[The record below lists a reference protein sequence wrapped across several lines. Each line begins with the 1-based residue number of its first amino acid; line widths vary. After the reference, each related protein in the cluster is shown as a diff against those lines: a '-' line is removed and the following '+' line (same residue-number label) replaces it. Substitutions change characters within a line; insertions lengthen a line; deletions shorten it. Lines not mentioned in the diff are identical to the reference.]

1 MNYTIKIIL
10 GTLGLLFLGAGA
22 YAQEKV
28 DKLSETYKVENQ
40 PSVKLDTK
48 HTQVVIETWNR
59 NSIAVEAY
67 VEADELSKE
76 EVEQIAKDWKIQVL
90 GNSNGVS
97 IISRGGRSNFVPGLR
112 NVSQSV
118 PMASLR
124 AMNSELI
131 EPLMVSLVGPMLEK
145 MGDVKLPARFYESM
159 SGLKFDYEAYQKEGE
174 DYIEKY
180 EAQIEKS
187 FGKDF
192 EQAMEK
198 WGKGFEKNAEVWSK
212 QLESRMK
219 NFEKTQGVSVE
230 KWGEQFGKEM
240 EQWGEQYG
248 AKMEAWAQQF
258 DANGGNYK
266 KEIVMHPNGGKST
279 LITYSSSNVKPAEP
293 AGDNKSI
300 RKIIVVK
307 MPKDATLRMDV
318 RYGKVDLQDDVTSL
332 KASVSYADFKAASIL
347 GENNFLNIAYS
358 PLQMDY
364 WEHGNLQM
372 SYVKNSQIRKAK
384 SIQLSSKGS
393 DVNIGEIEKIGIISG
408 SFGELTIKEVSDDFE
423 QLDISLEN
431 SDLVLSLP
439 KSSFN
444 FTYNGSRSAIKIPKN
459 LTTKKM
465 DSYGN
470 QLINGYYKS
479 RNTDSN
485 IMINAKFS
493 DLIIK

>member
-1 MNYTIKIIL
+1 MNYNVKIIL
-10 GTLGLLFLGAGA
+10 GILGFVFLGLGA
-22 YAQEKV
+22 YAQEKLE
-28 DKLSETYKVENQ
+28 KLSESYKVENQ

-48 HTQVVIETWNR
+48 HTQVMVQTWNR
-59 NSIAVEAY
+59 NSISVEAY

-76 EVEQIAKDWKIQVL
+76 EVEQIAKNWKIQVL
-90 GNSNGVS
+90 GNSKGVS

-112 NVSQSV
+112 SASEAV
-118 PMASLR
+118 PLASLK
-124 AMNSELI
+124 AMNTELI
-131 EPLMVSLVGPMLEK
+131 EPLMVNLVGPMLEK

-159 SGLKFDYEAYQKEGE
+159 SGLKFDYEAYQQDGE
-174 DYIEKY
+174 EYIEKY
-180 EAQIEKS
+180 EAQVEKS

-198 WGKGFEKNAEVWSK
+198 WGEGFEKNAEVWSK
-212 QLESRMK
+212 QLEARME
-219 NFEKTQGVSVE
+219 NFEKIHGAKME

-248 AKMEAWAQQF
+248 AKMEAWAKQF
-258 DANGGNYK
+258 DANAGNYK
-266 KEIVMHPNGGKST
+266 KEVVVHPNGGKST
-279 LITYSSSNVKPAEP
+279 MITYSSGTRNPVKSTDE
-293 AGDNKSI
+293 NESI

-307 MPKDATLRMDV
+307 MPKDAALQMDV
-318 RYGKVDLQDDVTSL
+318 RYGKIELQDDVESL
-332 KASVSYADFKAASIL
+332 KASVSYANFKAASIL
-347 GENNFLNIAYS
+347 GQNNFLNIAYS
-358 PLQMDY
+358 PLHIDY

-372 SYVKNSQIRKAK
+372 NYVKDSQIHKAK

-393 DVNIGEIEKIGIISG
+393 EVHIGEIEKIGIVSG
-408 SFGELTIKEVSDDFE
+408 SFGELSIEEVSENFE

-431 SDLVLSLP
+431 SDLVLNLP

-470 QLINGYYKS
+470 QLINGYHKS

-485 IMINAKFS
+485 IMIHAKFS

>member
-1 MNYTIKIIL
+1 MNHTIKIIL
-10 GTLGLLFLGAGA
+10 GTLGFVFLGVGA
-22 YAQEKV
+22 FAQEKV
-28 DKLSETYKVENQ
+28 EKLSESYKVDDE
-40 PSVKLDTK
+40 STVKLDTK

-59 NSIAVEAY
+59 NSISVAAY

-97 IISRGGRSNFVPGLR
+97 IISRGGRSNLVPGLR

-159 SGLKFDYEAYQKEGE
+159 SGLKFDYEAYQKDGE
-174 DYIEKY
+174 EYIEKY
-180 EAQIEKS
+180 EAQVEKS

-192 EQAMEK
+192 EKAMEK
-198 WGKGFEKNAEVWSK
+198 WGEGFEKNAEVWSK
-212 QLESRMK
+212 QLEARMK
-219 NFEKTQGVSVE
+219 NFEKTQGVAME

-266 KEIVMHPNGGKST
+266 KEVVIHPNGGKST
-279 LITYSSSNVKPAEP
+279 MVTYSSSNVSRAEP
-293 AGDNKSI
+293 ASDHKSI
-300 RKIIVVK
+300 RKIIIVK
-307 MPKDATLRMDV
+307 MPKDAALRMDV
-318 RYGKVDLQDDVTSL
+318 RYGKVDLQDDVNSL
-332 KASVSYADFKAASIL
+332 KASVSYADFKATNIL

-358 PLQMDY
+358 PLHMDY
-364 WEHGNLQM
+364 WEHGSVQM
-372 SYVKNSQIRKAK
+372 NYVKDSQIRKAK

-408 SFGELTIKEVSDDFE
+408 SFGELRIKEVSDDFE

-431 SDLVLSLP
+431 SDLILSLP
-439 KSSFN
+439 QSSFN
-444 FTYNGSRSAIKIPKN
+444 FTYNGSRSAIKIPN
-459 LTTKKM
+459 QLTTKKM

-470 QLINGYYKS
+470 QLINGYHKS

>member
-1 MNYTIKIIL
+1 MNYHVKIIL
-10 GTLGLLFLGAGA
+10 ATLSFVCLEAKVNG
-22 YAQEKV
+22 QETV
-28 DKLSETYKVENQ
+28 AKLSESFKVDNQ

-48 HTQVVIETWNR
+48 HTQVMIETWNR
-59 NSIAVEAY
+59 NSISVEAY

-76 EVEQIAKDWKIQVL
+76 EIAQIAKDWKVQVL

-97 IISRGGRSNFVPGLR
+97 IISRGGRSNFVPGLKT
-112 NVSQSV
+112 VSPSI
-118 PMASLR
+118 PIASLK

-131 EPLMVSLVGPMLEK
+131 EPLMVNLVGPMLEK

-174 DYIEKY
+174 AYIEKY
-180 EAQIEKS
+180 EAQVEKS

-192 EQAMEK
+192 EKAMEE

-212 QLESRMK
+212 QLEARME
-219 NFEKTQGVSVE
+219 NFEKVHGGKIE

-258 DANGGNYK
+258 DAQGGNYK
-266 KEIVMHPNGGKST
+266 KEVIVHPNGGKST
-279 LITYSSSNVKPAEP
+279 MITYSSTNATPRKPET
-293 AGDNKSI
+293 DQKSI
-300 RKIIVVK
+300 RKMIVVK
-307 MPKDATLRMDV
+307 MPKDAVLRMDV
-318 RYGKVDLQDDVTSL
+318 RYGKVELQNDVESL
-332 KASVSYADFKAASIL
+332 NASISYADFKAASIL

-358 PLQMDY
+358 PLEMDY
-364 WEHGNLQM
+364 WEHGTLQT
-372 SYVKNSQIRKAK
+372 SYVKQSDIRKAK
-384 SIQLSSKGS
+384 SLKLSSKGS
-393 DVNIGEIEKIGIISG
+393 NINIGEIQKIGIVSG
-408 SFGELTIKEVSDDFE
+408 SFGELTIKEISDDFE

-431 SDLVLSLP
+431 SDLVLNLP

-444 FTYNGSRSAIKIPKN
+444 FTYNGSKSAIKVPKN

-470 QLINGYYKS
+470 QLINGYHKS
-479 RNTDSN
+479 RDTESN

-493 DLIIK
+493 DLVIQ